1 MQAAVRG
8 DDAVAIEGAVGRVV
22 VVQVAAEDVDVVR
35 PGLVGRPAERL
46 VHEVPDEA
54 ALAARLAA
62 GDVPVLLEIA
72 HGIAHRVRVLA
83 LDERFRALLQVSED
97 IVRGGVHRAVDVRVA
112 MAFAVPGQ
120 GALVLHGTGRVI
132 GLDPVVAGLEVGAV
146 ARLVAHAPD
155 NDGGMVEVALH
166 HPAVAGEVRL
176 GEERILPEGRGTVAH
191 AVGLDIAFVHHI
203 QAILVAQG
211 DPARV
216 VGIVAGADG
225 VDVQFLHDADVPD
238 HLGLGDDIAAGGAQ
252 LVPVGALD
260 EDGLAVHQQLVAHDL
275 HGPETELEGRVLRQS
290 LIRGR
295 LHAEGIEVRGL
306 GAPEGGIPDRPLIAG
321 RPLDRTDLAG
331 SQDALAGRIQDFH
344 LHEGD
349 TLGHFGLD
357 LQAAVSAGGH
367 VDVLDPLLL
376 AGVDLHAA
384 GDAGEA
390 PEILVLQVGAVAPA
404 EDLKGDKV
412 LPRMDIFRQVE
423 AGFELAVL
431 AVAHHLAVHPHS
443 PTHGRWRWRSRCS
456 GRSASRSRTGRW

>member
-1 MQAAVRG
+1 
-8 DDAVAIEGAVGRVV
+8 
-22 VVQVAAEDVDVVR
+22 
-35 PGLVGRPAERL
+35 
-46 VHEVPDEA
+46 
-54 ALAARLAA
+54 
-62 GDVPVLLEIA
+62 
-72 HGIAHRVRVLA
+72 
-83 LDERFRALLQVSED
+83 
-97 IVRGGVHRAVDVRVA
+97 
-112 MAFAVPGQ
+112 
-120 GALVLHGTGRVI
+120 
-132 GLDPVVAGLEVGAV
+132 
-146 ARLVAHAPD
+146 
-155 NDGGMVEVALH
+155 MVEVALH

-176 GEERILPEGRGTVAH
+176 REDRIPSQGLGAVAH

-225 VDVQFLHDADVPD
+225 VDVQLLHDPDVPD
-238 HLGLGDDIAAGGAQ
+238 HLGLGDDIAAGRAQ

-275 HGPETELEGRVLRQS
+275 HGPETELEGRVLRHG

-331 SQDALAGRIQDFH
+331 SQDALPGRIQDFH

-357 LQAAVSAGGH
+357 LQAAVGAGGH

-376 AGVDLHAA
+376 AGIDLHAA

-404 EDLKGDKV
+404 EDLQGDEV
-412 LPRMDIFRQVE
+412 LPGADIFRQVE
-423 AGFELAVL
+423 AGLELAVL
-431 AVAHHLAVHPHS
+431 AVAHHLAVHPHADVGGGGTDVQADLLAD
-443 PTHGRWRWRSRCS
+443 PGRVHGEGPAVLAHVVVLRGRVRRIVLVVALPGIADVQVHRVAVSVEVPHSRHRDLAPGAVVIIDRLEPLEPAFDGGIEIELPQS
-456 GRSASRSRTGRW
+456 VQAQGLLLVGNEGRPHRQAVFFKYVRVLPGFHLGLRREGQEGGQEGQGKEKVSHVVRFIRVKIAFFMDYSLFL